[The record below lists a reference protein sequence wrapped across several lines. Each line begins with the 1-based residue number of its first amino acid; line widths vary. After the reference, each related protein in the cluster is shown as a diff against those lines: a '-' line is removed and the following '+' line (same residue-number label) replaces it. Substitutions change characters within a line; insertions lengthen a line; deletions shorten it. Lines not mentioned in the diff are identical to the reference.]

1 MKKTILAL
9 GVFFCFFQS
18 GSYAQDAKT
27 NLLGIHWGTGNL
39 QRQDIRFSPFI
50 HKPWSAFNLGLS
62 YEHTGKQFHRVY
74 ARFGWYKSMIGEP
87 YAYTNTI
94 EDPPKQVETLP
105 HNFNILDLDYTL
117 GFSLKKSA
125 KSAFWLGGK
134 MRNLINQG
142 PYEYGPSAIG
152 SYNFNFSLDVWSGY
166 SYSFSDKHSLKAELS
181 LPLITWVAS
190 SPYLGQDSNYIN
202 NSSSLSVMKILGRY
216 IADGELQSW
225 GTIQR
230 VDLQLGYKYRLSER
244 WIMKAE
250 YNLHFNTSNTP
261 QPFTS
266 IENVLLLGA
275 QIKL

>member
-1 MKKTILAL
+1 MKKTILIL
-9 GVFFCFFQS
+9 GITLLLYQS
-18 GSYAQDAKT
+18 NSYAQSEKT
-27 NLLGIHWGTGNL
+27 NYLGLHWGVGNL

-50 HKPWSAFNLGLS
+50 FKPWSAFNLGLS

-74 ARFGWYKSMIGEP
+74 ARFGWYKAMVGEP
-87 YAYTNTI
+87 FKFIDTI
-94 EDPPKQVETLP
+94 EDPPIETETLP

-181 LPLITWVAS
+181 LPFITWVAS

-250 YNLHFNTSNTP
+250 YNLHFNTSNRP